1 MAVEVQTSARV
12 KGEKG
17 DLDAD
22 VGSRMSNV
30 ECRVIVESE
39 RWVANGGESGVE
51 FVETR
56 ADVGVVGTCLM
67 LG

>member
-22 VGSRMSNV
+22 VGSRMST
-30 ECRVIVESE
+30 VESLSKANDGWRMGAKAVSYLSKLELMSMLSE
-39 RWVANGGESGVE
+39 RV
-51 FVETR
+51 
-56 ADVGVVGTCLM
+56 
-67 LG
+67 